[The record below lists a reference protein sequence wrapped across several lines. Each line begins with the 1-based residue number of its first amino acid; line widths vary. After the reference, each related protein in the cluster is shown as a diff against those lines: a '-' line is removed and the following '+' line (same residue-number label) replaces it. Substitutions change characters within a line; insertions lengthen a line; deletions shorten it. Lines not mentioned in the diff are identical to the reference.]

1 MCMHLP
7 IYKPINS
14 VSLVLNWMVDCD
26 KSLIT
31 SLVPTSSFWLLA
43 VWKNGGGGEGLEKVT
58 CVVSGRHKGRHKDK
72 KYLKILCWAPPPSCL
87 STWHHACDSFSQAFS
102 LHFCSLQANQ
112 KLEAE
117 TAWERRY
124 VITHVVWKSHT
135 RTSDRIE
142 WWSVNQLMS
151 SEGL

>member
-31 SLVPTSSFWLLA
+31 SLVPRQFPPPVFDRLQYAKT
-43 VWKNGGGGEGLEKVT
+43 GGGGGGLEKVT

-87 STWHHACDSFSQAFS
+87 ST
-102 LHFCSLQANQ
+102 
-112 KLEAE
+112 
-117 TAWERRY
+117 
-124 VITHVVWKSHT
+124 
-135 RTSDRIE
+135 
-142 WWSVNQLMS
+142 
-151 SEGL
+151 